1 MLIRHAKLIRLLLN
15 NSNHYLS
22 ADEIA
27 NYLSVSN
34 RTVRNDIQYINGEI
48 INRLI
53 TSVKGKGYKLNH
65 DHYDETELE
74 TLIHSYL
81 TKENEKLMKIG
92 YELLMYQKPTT
103 IDQIESAFM
112 VTKAEANDYI
122 NRIKAWCAS
131 FDINVEVIK
140 KKGVTITGNEMNI
153 RNAILHLNQLSN
165 NEKTVEGLI
174 LNEIPQAHIKTIC
187 HIIKNRLAQHYI
199 FTSDMRIQQLL
210 IHLVIII
217 KREKISEDSWVINEE
232 AEEIAMQCIEDI
244 NHKLAYGLSKD
255 TAKLFSFFISYYFN
269 KYDLG
274 IETFFVESY
283 VARMIHQME
292 KIVGINFTQDNILRE
307 NIQVHFSRAYLRIAK
322 NVYINNPL
330 TDEIKKYYP
339 FVFNALYETVK
350 YLAKDSN
357 LSLVEDEIAFLA
369 LHFQSSIDRN
379 KKDEVNIVITCYY
392 GLGISS
398 LLEVKIANLDSHINI
413 VDTLKLER
421 LSHYNFSNIDM
432 LITTHPIDTADL
444 PNTLHVIEVSPL
456 LSDND
461 INHIKSFINNKR
473 NPVLKQDE
481 ISAIQ
486 FDVQTMTDEET
497 ATHVFENA
505 QSMLM
510 KQHAITESYM
520 KSALEREKFASTYI
534 GNGISMPHGDPAKVL
549 RSHVIIFKCPHGLLW
564 KQNKV
569 KLVFFLA
576 IANSD
581 TSAMKKII
589 HVIAGLNEYDVD
601 QLMTMDAQHLKQY
614 MIKLIKT

>member
-1 MLIRHAKLIRLLLN
+1 M
-15 NSNHYLS
+15 
-22 ADEIA
+22 
-27 NYLSVSN
+27 
-34 RTVRNDIQYINGEI
+34 
-48 INRLI
+48 
-53 TSVKGKGYKLNH
+53 
-65 DHYDETELE
+65 
-74 TLIHSYL
+74 
-81 TKENEKLMKIG
+81 
-92 YELLMYQKPTT
+92 
-103 IDQIESAFM
+103 
-112 VTKAEANDYI
+112 
-122 NRIKAWCAS
+122 
-131 FDINVEVIK
+131 
-140 KKGVTITGNEMNI
+140 
-153 RNAILHLNQLSN
+153 
-165 NEKTVEGLI
+165 
-174 LNEIPQAHIKTIC
+174 
-187 HIIKNRLAQHYI
+187 
-199 FTSDMRIQQLL
+199 
-210 IHLVIII
+210 
-217 KREKISEDSWVINEE
+217 
-232 AEEIAMQCIEDI
+232 
-244 NHKLAYGLSKD
+244 
-255 TAKLFSFFISYYFN
+255 
-269 KYDLG
+269 
-274 IETFFVESY
+274 
-283 VARMIHQME
+283 
-292 KIVGINFTQDNILRE
+292 
-307 NIQVHFSRAYLRIAK
+307 
-322 NVYINNPL
+322 
-330 TDEIKKYYP
+330 
-339 FVFNALYETVK
+339 
-350 YLAKDSN
+350 
-357 LSLVEDEIAFLA
+357 
-369 LHFQSSIDRN
+369 
-379 KKDEVNIVITCYY
+379 
-392 GLGISS
+392 
-398 LLEVKIANLDSHINI
+398 LEVKIANLDSHINI

-461 INHIKSFINNKR
+461 INQIKSFINNKR

-601 QLMTMDAQHLKQY
+601 QLMTMDVQHLKQY

>member
-65 DHYDETELE
+65 NHYDETELE

-199 FTSDMRIQQLL
+199 FTSNMRIQQLL

-217 KREKISEDSWVINEE
+217 KREKVSEDSWVINEE

-307 NIQVHFSRAYLRIAK
+307 NIRVHFSRAYLRIAK

-461 INHIKSFINNKR
+461 INQIKSFINNKR

-601 QLMTMDAQHLKQY
+601 QLMTMDVQHLKQY